1 MLLIEKSPYVVKSGV
16 VKYLAWLDVFD
27 TLGIWLMDIGDEFSY
42 ELRVRYQE
50 TDGQGIVHHG
60 NYLTYFEKARIE
72 LLRHHG
78 ISYRAIEESGLM
90 LVVAEARVEYFQP
103 AMFDD
108 LLLVSVTVLRIKGA
122 AIEHTYVIM
131 RGDTEIVR
139 GFTRI
144 GCLSKDQHIKRV
156 PAWLGGKG
164 DWPAPP
170 SLLID

>member
-1 MLLIEKSPYVVKSGV
+1 MLLIEKSPSAVKSGLL
-16 VKYLAWLDVFD
+16 KYLTSPVVFD
-27 TLGIWLMDIGDEFSY
+27 RVGSGIMDIGDAFSY

-78 ISYRAIEESGLM
+78 ISYRDIEESGLM

-103 AMFDD
+103 ALFDD
-108 LLLVSVTVLRIKGA
+108 LLLVSVTVARIKGA
-122 AIEHTYVIM
+122 AIEHTYVIT
-131 RGDTEIVR
+131 RGETEIVR

-144 GCLSKDQHIKRV
+144 GCVSKDNRIKRV
-156 PAWLGGKG
+156 PIWLGGKG
-164 DWPAPP
+164 EWPDPR
-170 SLLID
+170 SLVKD